1 MGAGSGR
8 GTDFQGFL
16 ILSLKLITKPMSKE
30 KVVLA
35 YSGGLDTS
43 VIVHWLASQGYDVI
57 ALCLDLGQKVENLDE
72 IRQKGLKAGA
82 VDVLIEDV
90 RKEFVEDYVFRAI
103 EWNAVYEGTYL
114 LGTSLARPL
123 ISKKQIEAAERF
135 GASTVSHGATGKGN
149 DQVRFELG
157 YYALNP
163 DIKIIAPWKVP
174 EFYQRYPGR
183 AQLIEYAQQNGIPVK
198 ATAEQPWSTDENLM
212 HISFESGMLED
223 PWQEPKEEMF
233 ELSQSPKNAPDQEQ
247 ILTIDFEEGLPVRL
261 DGQEFEPVELL
272 TELNEIG
279 GRHGIG
285 RVDLVESRFVGMKS
299 RGVYETPGG
308 TILNI
313 AHRAMESLTLDRGV
327 IQLKDSLM
335 PRFSQLV
342 YNGFWFSPEMEIL
355 LEMGRSTQKR
365 VSGTVRLK
373 LYRGNCM
380 VTGRKSDNS
389 LYDEDIATMEA
400 DEGNYDPRDSNGFI
414 RLNAL
419 PLRIHRR
426 LTSKA

>member
-1 MGAGSGR
+1 
-8 GTDFQGFL
+8 
-16 ILSLKLITKPMSKE
+16 MSKE

-149 DQVRFELG
+149 EQVRFELG

-261 DGQEFEPVELL
+261 DGQEFEPVDLL

-327 IQLKDSLM
+327 IHLKDSLM

>member
-1 MGAGSGR
+1 
-8 GTDFQGFL
+8 
-16 ILSLKLITKPMSKE
+16 MSKE

-174 EFYQRYPGR
+174 EFYKRYPGR

-233 ELSQSPKNAPDQEQ
+233 ELSQSPKNAPDLEQ

-261 DGQEFEPVELL
+261 DGQEFAPVDLL

-327 IQLKDSLM
+327 IHLKDSLM

-365 VSGTVRLK
+365 VSGTIRLK

-380 VTGRKSDNS
+380 VTGRKSNNS

>member
-1 MGAGSGR
+1 
-8 GTDFQGFL
+8 
-16 ILSLKLITKPMSKE
+16 
-30 KVVLA
+30 
-35 YSGGLDTS
+35 
-43 VIVHWLASQGYDVI
+43 
-57 ALCLDLGQKVENLDE
+57 
-72 IRQKGLKAGA
+72 
-82 VDVLIEDV
+82 
-90 RKEFVEDYVFRAI
+90 
-103 EWNAVYEGTYL
+103 
-114 LGTSLARPL
+114 
-123 ISKKQIEAAERF
+123 
-135 GASTVSHGATGKGN
+135 
-149 DQVRFELG
+149 
-157 YYALNP
+157 
-163 DIKIIAPWKVP
+163 
-174 EFYQRYPGR
+174 
-183 AQLIEYAQQNGIPVK
+183 
-198 ATAEQPWSTDENLM
+198 
-212 HISFESGMLED
+212 
-223 PWQEPKEEMF
+223 MF

-247 ILTIDFEEGLPVRL
+247 ILIIDFEEGLPVRL
-261 DGQEFEPVELL
+261 DGQEFAPVDLL

-327 IQLKDSLM
+327 IHLKDSLM

-365 VSGTVRLK
+365 VNGTIRLK

>member
-1 MGAGSGR
+1 
-8 GTDFQGFL
+8 
-16 ILSLKLITKPMSKE
+16 MSKE

-233 ELSQSPKNAPDQEQ
+233 ELSQSPKNAPDLEQ
-247 ILTIDFEEGLPVRL
+247 ILTIDFEEGLPVRI
-261 DGQEFEPVELL
+261 DGQEFEPVDLL

-327 IQLKDSLM
+327 IHLKDSLM

>member
-1 MGAGSGR
+1 
-8 GTDFQGFL
+8 
-16 ILSLKLITKPMSKE
+16 MSKE

-82 VDVLIEDV
+82 VNVLIEDV

-261 DGQEFEPVELL
+261 DGQEFAPVDLL

-327 IQLKDSLM
+327 IHLKDSLM

>member
-1 MGAGSGR
+1 
-8 GTDFQGFL
+8 
-16 ILSLKLITKPMSKE
+16 MSKE

-261 DGQEFEPVELL
+261 DGQEFAPVDLL

>member
-1 MGAGSGR
+1 MKK
-8 GTDFQGFL
+8 
-16 ILSLKLITKPMSKE
+16 I
-30 KVVLA
+30 VLA

-43 VIVHWLASQGYDVI
+43 VILKWLQNTYKCPVVTFTADIGQGEELRPVEKK
-57 ALCLDLGQKVENLDE
+57 AKNLGVEEIYIENLQE
-72 IRQKGLKAGA
+72 
-82 VDVLIEDV
+82 
-90 RKEFVEDYVFRAI
+90 EFVRDYVFPMFRA
-103 EWNAVYEGTYL
+103 NTLYEGNYL
-114 LGTSLARPL
+114 LGTAIARPL
-123 ISKKQIEAAERF
+123 IAKRQIEIAKEV
-135 GASTVSHGATGKGN
+135 GADAVAHGATGKGN

-261 DGQEFEPVELL
+261 DGQEFAPVELL

-327 IQLKDSLM
+327 IHLKDSLM

-365 VSGTVRLK
+365 VNGTVRLK

>member
-1 MGAGSGR
+1 
-8 GTDFQGFL
+8 
-16 ILSLKLITKPMSKE
+16 MSKE

-43 VIVHWLASQGYDVI
+43 VIVHWLTSQGYDVI
-57 ALCLDLGQKVENLDE
+57 GLCLDLGQKVENLDE

-82 VDVLIEDV
+82 VEVLIEDV
-90 RKEFVEDYVFRAI
+90 RKEFVEEYVLRAI

-123 ISKKQIEAAERF
+123 IAKKQIEAAERF

-157 YYALNP
+157 YYALKPN
-163 DIKIIAPWKVP
+163 IKIIAPWKVP

-198 ATAEQPWSTDENLM
+198 ATTEQPWSTDENLM

-223 PWQEPKEEMF
+223 PWQEPREEMF

-247 ILTIDFEEGLPVRL
+247 TLTIDFEEGTPRTL
-261 DGQEFEPVELL
+261 DGQDYEPVDLL
-272 TELNEIG
+272 TKLNEIG
-279 GRHGIG
+279 GRNGIG

-327 IQLKDSLM
+327 INLKDSLM

>member
-1 MGAGSGR
+1 
-8 GTDFQGFL
+8 
-16 ILSLKLITKPMSKE
+16 MSKE

-247 ILTIDFEEGLPVRL
+247 ILTIDFEEGLPVRI
-261 DGQEFEPVELL
+261 DGQEFEPVDLL

-327 IQLKDSLM
+327 IHLKDSLM

>member
-1 MGAGSGR
+1 
-8 GTDFQGFL
+8 
-16 ILSLKLITKPMSKE
+16 MSKE

-233 ELSQSPKNAPDQEQ
+233 ELSESPKNAPDQEQ

-261 DGQEFEPVELL
+261 DGQEFETVDLL

-327 IQLKDSLM
+327 IHLKDSLM

>member
-1 MGAGSGR
+1 
-8 GTDFQGFL
+8 
-16 ILSLKLITKPMSKE
+16 MSKE

-43 VIVHWLASQGYDVI
+43 VVVHWLASQGYDVI

-103 EWNAVYEGTYL
+103 EWNAVYEGTSL

-261 DGQEFEPVELL
+261 DGQEFETVDLL

-313 AHRAMESLTLDRGV
+313 AHRAMA
-327 IQLKDSLM
+327 
-335 PRFSQLV
+335 
-342 YNGFWFSPEMEIL
+342 
-355 LEMGRSTQKR
+355 
-365 VSGTVRLK
+365 VSYTHLP
-373 LYRGNCM
+373 
-380 VTGRKSDNS
+380 S
-389 LYDEDIATMEA
+389 
-400 DEGNYDPRDSNGFI
+400 PRDE
-414 RLNAL
+414 L
-419 PLRIHRR
+419 
-426 LTSKA
+426 

>member
-1 MGAGSGR
+1 
-8 GTDFQGFL
+8 
-16 ILSLKLITKPMSKE
+16 MSKE

-247 ILTIDFEEGLPVRL
+247 ILTIDFEEGLPERL
-261 DGQEFEPVELL
+261 DGQEFAPVDLL

-327 IQLKDSLM
+327 IHLKDSLM

>member
-1 MGAGSGR
+1 
-8 GTDFQGFL
+8 
-16 ILSLKLITKPMSKE
+16 MSIE

-247 ILTIDFEEGLPVRL
+247 VLTIDFEEGLPVRL
-261 DGQEFEPVELL
+261 DGQEFAPVDLL

-426 LTSKA
+426 LTS